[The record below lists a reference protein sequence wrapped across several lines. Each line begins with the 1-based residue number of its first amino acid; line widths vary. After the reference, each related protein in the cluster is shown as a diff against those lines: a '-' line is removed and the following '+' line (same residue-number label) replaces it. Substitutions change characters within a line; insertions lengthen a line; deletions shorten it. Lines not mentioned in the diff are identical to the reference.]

1 MNLATAPTMRNEKP
15 QPAPNSDE
23 RLALVVARIGSGVG
37 MSRAELER
45 ASQRLDDV
53 QRTLDQL
60 HGIIADKTSNP

>member
-1 MNLATAPTMRNEKP
+1 MSDAPT
-15 QPAPNSDE
+15 PNNAE

-37 MSRAELER
+37 MTRAELER

-60 HGIIADKTSNP
+60 HGILANKPANP

>member
-1 MNLATAPTMRNEKP
+1 MSYAPT
-15 QPAPNSDE
+15 PNNAE

-37 MSRAELER
+37 MTRAELER

-60 HGIIADKTSNP
+60 HGILANKPANP

>member
-1 MNLATAPTMRNEKP
+1 MKNKKP
-15 QPAPNSDE
+15 QPAPNSAE

-37 MSRAELER
+37 MTRAELER

-60 HGIIADKTSNP
+60 HAILANKPANP

>member
-1 MNLATAPTMRNEKP
+1 MSDAPT
-15 QPAPNSDE
+15 PNNAE

-45 ASQRLDDV
+45 ASQRLDEV

-60 HGIIADKTSNP
+60 HGIIANKPANP